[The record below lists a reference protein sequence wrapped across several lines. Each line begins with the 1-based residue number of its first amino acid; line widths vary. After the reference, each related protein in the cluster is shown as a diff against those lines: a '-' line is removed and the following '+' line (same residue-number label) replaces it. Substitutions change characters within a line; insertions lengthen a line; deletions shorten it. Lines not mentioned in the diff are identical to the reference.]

1 MHYPISP
8 REALKNLRTAIG
20 ACAPR
25 CGLPYARHNKRP
37 MRSWCRTNCENLM
50 QITIAHRNPV
60 APLQRHLWAISNQLN
75 HLESLYDSL
84 ACENVVASAHGARSS
99 HVTVRAI
106 LGVSS
111 SATPQASSTQRAIAA
126 PARSETSK
134 PCFSSL
140 GTCPRA
146 ERCLAAAGTSEKKRR
161 LPSVGSS
168 AVRQLV
174 SPRFRVVSY
183 MDSV

>member
-1 MHYPISP
+1 MQRVVSRQCQSKPDRCGHSFGFIEQHSSRFCSVRFFDCSNRMHYPISP
-8 REALKNLRTAIG
+8 RQALKNLRTAIG

-60 APLQRHLWAISNQLN
+60 APVQRHLWAISNQLN

-111 SATPQASSTQRAIAA
+111 SATPQASSTQ
-126 PARSETSK
+126 PGH
-134 PCFSSL
+134 CCSSL
-140 GTCPRA
+140 RN
-146 ERCLAAAGTSEKKRR
+146 E
-161 LPSVGSS
+161 
-168 AVRQLV
+168 
-174 SPRFRVVSY
+174 
-183 MDSV
+183 

>member
-1 MHYPISP
+1 MHYPINP
-8 REALKNLRTAIG
+8 RQALKNLRTAIG

-37 MRSWCRTNCENLM
+37 MPRSWCRTNCENLM

-60 APLQRHLWAISNQLN
+60 APVQRHLWAISNQLN

-106 LGVSS
+106 LHVSS

-126 PARSETSK
+126 PRSETSK

-146 ERCLAAAGTSEKKRR
+146 ERCLAAAGTSEK
-161 LPSVGSS
+161 S
-168 AVRQLV
+168 AASPALAA
-174 SPRFRVVSY
+174 PRFVNLYRL
-183 MDSV
+183 DSV

>member
-1 MHYPISP
+1 MHYPINP
-8 REALKNLRTAIG
+8 RQALKNLRTAIG

-25 CGLPYARHNKRP
+25 CGLPYARHNKRAMP
-37 MRSWCRTNCENLM
+37 RSWCRTNCENLM

-60 APLQRHLWAISNQLN
+60 APVQRHLWAISNQLN

-106 LGVSS
+106 LHVSS
-111 SATPQASSTQRAIAA
+111 SATPQASISTQRAIAA
-126 PARSETSK
+126 PRSETSK

-146 ERCLAAAGTSEKKRR
+146 ERCLAAAGTSEK
-161 LPSVGSS
+161 S
-168 AVRQLV
+168 AASPALAA
-174 SPRFRVVSY
+174 PRFVNLYRL
-183 MDSV
+183 DSV